1 MKTLSLLSIFVLAI
15 FIGCKTEPKTPST
28 VEATPEKNIPE
39 LIADAHGLANW
50 KSVNQIDFMFNVD
63 RDSTHFERSWVWKT
77 KENEVTA
84 ISGADTLTYNRKSM
98 DSIAQKTN
106 GGFINDKY
114 WLLAPF
120 NLVWDAGNYSFGH
133 SMSEKAPISGE
144 NMQKLTIVYS
154 SDGGYTPGDAYDFY
168 FKDDYIIREWTYR
181 KANQEEPSLTTTWED
196 YAEINGMQISRSHKK
211 ADGSFHLYFSQL
223 KVQ

>member
-15 FIGCKTEPKTPST
+15 LIGCKTEPKTSST
-28 VEATPEKNIPE
+28 VEASPEKSIPE

-50 KSVNQIDFMFNVD
+50 KSVNQIDFTFNVD

-84 ISGADTLTYNRKSM
+84 ISGTDTLTYNRKSM

-144 NMQKLTIVYS
+144 NMQKLTIVYGN
-154 SDGGYTPGDAYDFY
+154 DGGYTPGDAYDFY

>member
-1 MKTLSLLSIFVLAI
+1 MKTLSLVSIFVLAI
-15 FIGCKTEPKTPST
+15 FIGCKTEPKTPDT
-28 VEATPEKNIPE
+28 VETTPEKNIPE

-63 RDSTHFERSWVWKT
+63 RDSIHFERSWVWKT
-77 KENEVTA
+77 KKNEITA

-98 DSIAQKTN
+98 DSIVQKTN

-133 SMSEKAPISGE
+133 SLSEKAPISGE
-144 NMQKLTIVYS
+144 NMQKLTIVYAN
-154 SDGGYTPGDAYDFY
+154 DGGYTPGDAYDFY
-168 FKDDYIIREWTYR
+168 FKDDHIIREWTYR

-196 YAEINGMQISRSHKK
+196 YTEINGMQISRSHKK
-211 ADGSFHLYFSQL
+211 ADGSFHLYFTQL